1 MHLARVIGTVVA
13 TVKSEGLDGVKL
25 LIVQPLDHNLKP
37 KGEPA
42 VATDAVQAGEGELVH
57 IVTGR
62 EASMALPEPFVPV
75 DICVVGHVD
84 EVDCPAAAKKKT
96 RKKK

>member
-13 TVKSEGLDGVKL
+13 TRKVAGLDGIRF

-37 KGEPA
+37 KSEPV

-57 IVTGR
+57 IVLGR
-62 EASMALPEPFVPV
+62 EASMALPEMFVPV
-75 DICVVGHVD
+75 DVSVVGHVD
-84 EVDCPAAAKKKT
+84 EVDCPVPSK
-96 RKKK
+96 RKKR